1 MSWGRSAVYA
11 GLDLARLH
19 QPDLVLCD
27 VQMPG
32 MSGFEFLEALRGE
45 ADLAQ
50 TPVMDEVLVSAT
62 RMELAYPLG
71 SMTVGGDGIV
81 RQRPYT
87 SDSAGLLKDVP
98 GFSSYAGG
106 GVSSLPAIRSFADDR
121 LRVEIDGMGLHSA
134 CGNHM
139 NPPMSYIDPGNV
151 GQIKVQ
157 SGITPVSSGGDS
169 RRSRKR
175 ASS

>member
-1 MSWGRSAVYA
+1 MTIRYRPIAIAIGT
-11 GLDLARLH
+11 
-19 QPDLVLCD
+19 
-27 VQMPG
+27 
-32 MSGFEFLEALRGE
+32 ALFCP
-45 ADLAQ
+45 AFTLAQ

-106 GVSSLPAIRSFADDR
+106 GVAGHRRFAASPMTGYASRLTAWACTPLAAI
-121 LRVEIDGMGLHSA
+121 
-134 CGNHM
+134 
-139 NPPMSYIDPGNV
+139 
-151 GQIKVQ
+151 
-157 SGITPVSSGGDS
+157 T
-169 RRSRKR
+169 
-175 ASS
+175 